1 MLMEAKEGFKE
12 ELDRARQIL
21 MKIIRDTSVP
31 RNIRRAATDALS
43 ALNEE
48 KRTPGVRA
56 SIAISH
62 LNEIINDINMPFST
76 RSQLLMC
83 IGILEQVKD

>member
-1 MLMEAKEGFKE
+1 METEEKFKE

-31 RNIRRAATDALS
+31 RNIRRAATDALA

-56 SIAISH
+56 SIAMSY

-76 RSQLLMC
+76 RSQILMC
-83 IGILEQVKD
+83 IGVLEQVKD